1 MIVNSKHSQYHDLL
15 LMHWRFTTLLLTAF
29 ELTHTFLSYTV
40 NLPLRIHHHLEDKF
54 CLWFEKCPVL
64 FLSVTLME
72 GRKAPRFYPQGCFR
86 TKDCT
91 SLKRIFFDL
100 LMIRTSFFESMFLDL
115 LLMISWIRN
124 RDKKLETISGVVA
137 QLYIISANL

>member
-1 MIVNSKHSQYHDLL
+1 MPCIVSICY
-15 LMHWRFTTLLLTAF
+15 
-29 ELTHTFLSYTV
+29 TH
-40 NLPLRIHHHLEDKF
+40 
-54 CLWFEKCPVL
+54 
-64 FLSVTLME
+64 
-72 GRKAPRFYPQGCFR
+72 GRHKYVQAPRFSPQGCFR

-137 QLYIISANL
+137 QLYIISANLQTVPEIHLRLDYFGVSL